1 MKIGLF
7 LIKNVKG
14 LINYEL
20 QLPQE
25 AKIYPVFYILLLK
38 KAGNNELIATDF
50 NYEPEEDDIYKVE
63 RILD

>member
-14 LINYEL
+14 PINYKF

-25 AKIYPVFYILLLK
+25 AKIYPIFYILLLE
-38 KAGNNELIATDF
+38 KASNNEPIATDF
-50 NYEPEEDDIYKVE
+50 GYKPEKDNIYEVE
-63 RILD
+63 KILE